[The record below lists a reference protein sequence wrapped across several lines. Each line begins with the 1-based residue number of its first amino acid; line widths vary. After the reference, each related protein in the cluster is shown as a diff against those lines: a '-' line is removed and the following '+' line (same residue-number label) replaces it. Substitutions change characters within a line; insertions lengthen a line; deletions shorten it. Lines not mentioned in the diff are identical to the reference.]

1 MIAEEQLSPGRAQD
15 PLVAVAGLTIDFWS
29 NDRWNNV
36 VNDAT
41 FSIAR
46 GEALGLVGESGCGKT
61 TTALALLGFQ
71 RPGSRI
77 RSGTIAFGGRDLAH
91 LVPPRAAEGAR
102 ATGQPRPA
110 EPDDRTVPR
119 AANRR
124 PARRGDGGA
133 RRRQLAAQT
142 ARAARAS

>member
-1 MIAEEQLSPGRAQD
+1 MIAEERLTRQD
-15 PLVAVAGLTIDFWS
+15 PLVAVEGLTIDFWS

-36 VNDAT
+36 VNGAT

-61 TTALALLGFQ
+61 TTALSLLGY
-71 RPGSRI
+71 PASRKPHPLRHDRLRRT
-77 RSGTIAFGGRDLAH
+77 RSRAPRR
-91 LVPPRAAEGAR
+91 PRAAEGAR

-110 EPDDRTVPR
+110 EPDHGTVAR

-124 PARRGDGGA
+124 PGGRGDGGA
-133 RRRQLAAQT
+133 RRRQ
-142 ARAARAS
+142 ARARTAPAAFAS